1 MILAYEL
8 SAQDDDTYMLGE
20 QTYRPEEP
28 GFHDWRFG
36 VDGVPHPATCPTCG
50 RRTDPDFVS
59 QSFRVKHRR
68 RDLIATYDGYLIAST
83 RLRDFCVSR
92 GDPGVFFVPLPADNA
107 FFWLRSDRMIGFD
120 AALRGTRLERHCQ
133 TCRAF
138 YSVVGADPVMLRGV
152 AEPLLEGFYRTDL
165 EFGSGPEQCPI
176 VIVGIRT
183 AQALRGA
190 NFRGLELG
198 EVTGLCRRGTPPAP
212 PPR

>member
-8 SAQDDDTYMLGE
+8 FAQDDDTYMLGE
-20 QTYRPEEP
+20 QTYRPEKP

-50 RRTDPDFVS
+50 RKTDPNFVS

-68 RDLIATYDGYLIAST
+68 RDLIATYDGCLIAST
-83 RLRDFCVSR
+83 RLRNFCISR
-92 GDPGVFFVPLPADNA
+92 GDPGVFFVPLPADDA
-107 FFWLRSDRMIGFD
+107 FFWLRSDRMVGSD
-120 AALRGTRLERHCQ
+120 AALRGTRFERHCH

-138 YSVVGADPVMLRGV
+138 YSVVGAHPIVLRGE

-165 EFGSGPEQCPI
+165 EFGSGPEQSPL

-190 NFRGLELG
+190 KFRGLELG
-198 EVTGLCRRGTPPAP
+198 EVTGLCRQVPLPAQPPQ
-212 PPR
+212 